1 MRFLSSVCQPGHNSK
16 QEKGQG
22 QLWAPGKEVLIRLGT
37 RRGHKEEGG
46 RSSFQYMVFL
56 VPLTWAAL
64 LENIYFSFLIF
75 SSVSRPLV
83 EDAIIP
89 STWITE

>member
-1 MRFLSSVCQPGHNSK
+1 MKFLSSVCKPGHNSK

-37 RRGHKEEGG
+37 RHEHKEEGG
-46 RSSFQYMVFL
+46 CFSIQYMDFL

-64 LENIYFSFLIF
+64 LENIYFSFLIL
-75 SSVSRPLV
+75 SSVSRPLA